1 MRSFGI
7 TGHQTI
13 PKEALSRIN
22 LDLTKV
28 LSQFSTGLVGVTS
41 LAAGADQLF
50 AKKVLELGGKL
61 NVVIPCNNYERTFS
75 NLSDLECFLSLLNQ
89 AEEIETLDF
98 AAPSEEAFLQ
108 AGYRVIDLSL
118 MLIAIWD
125 GRAAKGK
132 GGTADIVD
140 YARNHNIEVLIIWP
154 PGVTR

>member
-1 MRSFGI
+1 MSPFGI

-13 PKEALSRIN
+13 PEEALSRIN
-22 LDLTKV
+22 LDLSKV
-28 LSQFSTGLVGVTS
+28 LNQFSAGLIGVTS

-61 NVVIPCNNYERTFS
+61 NVVIPCSNYERTFS
-75 NLSDLECFLSLLNQ
+75 NHTDLECFLNLLNE
-89 AEEIETLDF
+89 AEKIETLDF
-98 AAPSEEAFLQ
+98 AAPSEEAFLE
-108 AGYRVIDLSL
+108 AGYRVVDSSL

-132 GGTADIVD
+132 GGTADIVN
-140 YARNHNIEVLIIWP
+140 YARERNIEVLIIWP